1 MPALDDWFSGDDARM
16 TVALGRI
23 TEADLPALREAAAA
37 REPET
42 RALAA
47 TALGAIKSG
56 EAMAA
61 LLPLSADPDAT
72 VRAAAFHALGQQRA
86 AGAVTPLMFALSDR
100 SPYLARLAADALIQ
114 IGSPAVP
121 TLIEALDHEV
131 EPHVRV
137 NVARALALIADTRAI
152 PALFRALEDDSHMVE
167 HWADVG
173 LEKMGVG
180 QVYFRL

>member
-1 MPALDDWFSGDDARM
+1 MSGDEGRMQPALEK
-16 TVALGRI
+16 L
-23 TEADLPALREAAAA
+23 TEADLPALMEAARS

-47 TALGAIKSG
+47 TALGAIAN
-56 EAMAA
+56 EDAVRA
-61 LLPLSADPDAT
+61 LLPLSTDPDAD
-72 VRAAAFHALGQQRA
+72 VRAAAYHALGQQRA
-86 AGAVTPLMFALSDR
+86 AEAVTPLLFALADR
-100 SPYLARLAADALIQ
+100 STFLTRLATDALIQ
-114 IGSPAVP
+114 IGSAAVP
-121 TLIEALDHEV
+121 ALIEALDHEV

-137 NVARALALIADTRAI
+137 NLARALALIADTRAI
-152 PALFRALEDDSHMVE
+152 PALFRALDDDSHMVV